1 MLKSQKERIISK
13 ILERDRSIFIS
24 ELQKNK
30 DQLLDKLKDA
40 SILVIGGAGTIGSH
54 YVLELLRYPVQK
66 ICIVDRDENSLTKLS
81 RQIKA
86 KNRYDT
92 KLDFVSLDFGS
103 PIFKKFYEENKAF
116 DYIANFAALKH
127 VRTESDLNSTLSI
140 LENNVQNQIRLLELL
155 MNKPP
160 KNYFSVST
168 DKANKPVSIMGASKK
183 LMENILS
190 SYQDKVHISSARFP
204 NVLFSNGSLLEGYE
218 HLYNQQKPLP
228 CPLNIKR
235 YFISGYEAA
244 HICIAAQFLSQ
255 SGELLVPKFE
265 QHRHLL
271 SFEHTVKIFLEV
283 LGFKAKYF
291 RDLDE
296 AMNYHIED
304 EFYPVYLSN
313 TNTSGEKEE
322 ESFYSDEEELIN
334 NKFNMLGIVKMQKN
348 NLDTEN
354 LSLDIH
360 RIMKEASSKDEL
372 VNFLKV
378 HVKDFEHSEKGKS
391 LYSKY

>member
-1 MLKSQKERIISK
+1 MC
-13 ILERDRSIFIS
+13 F
-24 ELQKNK
+24 
-30 DQLLDKLKDA
+30 
-40 SILVIGGAGTIGSH
+40 
-54 YVLELLRYPVQK
+54 
-66 ICIVDRDENSLTKLS
+66 
-81 RQIKA
+81 
-86 KNRYDT
+86 
-92 KLDFVSLDFGS
+92 
-103 PIFKKFYEENKAF
+103 
-116 DYIANFAALKH
+116 
-127 VRTESDLNSTLSI
+127 
-140 LENNVQNQIRLLELL
+140 
-155 MNKPP
+155 
-160 KNYFSVST
+160 
-168 DKANKPVSIMGASKK
+168 
-183 LMENILS
+183 
-190 SYQDKVHISSARFP
+190 
-204 NVLFSNGSLLEGYE
+204 FSNGSLLEGYE

-291 RDLDE
+291 RDLDD

-322 ESFYSDEEELIN
+322 ESFYSEEEELIN

-348 NLDTEN
+348 NLDTE
-354 LSLDIH
+354 S
-360 RIMKEASSKDEL
+360 L
-372 VNFLKV
+372 VNAFSSRSTM
-378 HVKDFEHSEKGKS
+378 HIF
-391 LYSKY
+391 